1 MFSYHSEVRSQRT
14 EVSIVYARYRAQ
26 YKLPSNSILL
36 GSDSN
41 QISRSE
47 EERLSSVLCLLISD
61 ACPLNSDF

>member
-14 EVSIVYARYRAQ
+14 EVSIVWRYRAQ